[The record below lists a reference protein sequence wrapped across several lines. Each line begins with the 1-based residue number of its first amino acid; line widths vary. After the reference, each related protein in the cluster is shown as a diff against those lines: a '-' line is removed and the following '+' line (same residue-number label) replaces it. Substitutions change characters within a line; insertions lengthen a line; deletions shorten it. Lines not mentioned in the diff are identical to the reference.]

1 MSDIETTN
9 LNKQVRELG
18 SDIVD
23 TIKKILQSENKIAT
37 GNLIQ
42 SLDYKVIEVIGKIFL
57 EITAADYFQFVDK
70 GRRPG
75 KMPPI
80 KPIKSWMSAK
90 GIVSKNK
97 SLPFLIARSIGK
109 KGIKPTNVK
118 QRAIKEVM
126 KNVDK
131 VLKKGAVKDIEKW
144 IDQNFKSVMKEI

>member
-1 MSDIETTN
+1 MSDIQTTN
-9 LNKQVRELG
+9 LVKQVRELG

-23 TIKKILQSENKIAT
+23 TIKKILQSENKVAT

-42 SLDYKVIEVIGKIFL
+42 SLDYKVIEVIGKVFL
-57 EITAADYFQFVDK
+57 EITAADYFPFVDK

-80 KPIKSWMSAK
+80 KPIKSWMAAK

-97 SLPFLIARSIGK
+97 SLPFLIARSIGE

-144 IDQNFKSVMKEI
+144 IDQNFKSVMK

>member
-1 MSDIETTN
+1 MSDIQMDN
-9 LNKQVRELG
+9 LTKSVKELG
-18 SDIVD
+18 ADVVD

-42 SLDYKVIEVIGKIFL
+42 SLDYKVIEVIGKVFL
-57 EITAADYFQFVDK
+57 EITAADYFKFVDK

-80 KPIKSWMSAK
+80 KPIKSWMQAK

-97 SLPFLIARSIGK
+97 SLPFMIARSIGE

-131 VLKKGAVKDIEKW
+131 IIKKGAVKDIEKW
-144 IDQNFKSVMKEI
+144 IDSNFKSITK